1 MVEYVEVKEDLVA
14 AETLIMRVEGN
25 NAALATETLSVLD
38 SEREWCLVLLSW
50 LAVITQGTHSLPWR
64 PSLRR

>member
-1 MVEYVEVKEDLVA
+1 MVEYVEVKEELVA

-50 LAVITQGTHSLPWR
+50 LVVITQGTHSLPWR